1 MLEVEAVIRVAGV
14 IFICVLSA
22 VPAMAEPAKPKIF
35 SIVGATDMIPQ
46 NQLRLP
52 TSAKAETAMGEPTRA
67 EVSLITSLEPGTIL
81 VKTAERKLYF
91 IEPNRRAISWS
102 VAVGRQGYSWRGT
115 NSVSRKAEWPDWRPP
130 PEMLQR
136 EAASGHI
143 IPDFVKG
150 GPGNP
155 LGSRALY
162 LGDSAYRIHGTDKPW
177 SIGQASSSGC
187 IRMMNADI
195 EELYQLTKIGTRVV
209 VE

>member
-1 MLEVEAVIRVAGV
+1 MLEVEVVIRVAGV
-14 IFICVLSA
+14 IFVCVLSA

>member
-1 MLEVEAVIRVAGV
+1 MLVSA
-14 IFICVLSA
+14 LSA
-22 VPAMAEPAKPKIF
+22 VPAKAEPAKPKVF
-35 SIVGATDMIPQ
+35 SIVGAIDMMPQ
-46 NQLRLP
+46 IHAGRLP
-52 TSAKAETAMGEPTRA
+52 VSGKAETAIGEPTRT
-67 EVSLITSLEPGTIL
+67 ETSLFSSFEPGTIL

-91 IEPNRRAISWS
+91 IQPNHRAISWS
-102 VAVGRQGYSWRGT
+102 VAVGREGFSWRGT
-115 NSVSRKAEWPDWRPP
+115 SSISRKAEWPDWRPP

-136 EAASGHI
+136 EAAGGHI

-162 LGDSAYRIHGTDKPW
+162 LGESAYRIHGTDKPW

>member
-1 MLEVEAVIRVAGV
+1 MSAVNRVAGV
-14 IFICVLSA
+14 MLVSALSA
-22 VPAMAEPAKPKIF
+22 VAAKAEPVRPKIF
-35 SIVGATDMIPQ
+35 SIVGATNMMPL
-46 NQLRLP
+46 NHP
-52 TSAKAETAMGEPTRA
+52 NTWPMNAKAEIATGEPTRA
-67 EVSLITSLEPGTIL
+67 EASLFTSLEPGTIL
-81 VKTAERKLYF
+81 IKTAERKLYY
-91 IEPNRRAISWS
+91 IEPNHRAISWR
-102 VAVGRQGYSWRGT
+102 VAVGREGFSWHGT
-115 NSVSRKAEWPDWRPP
+115 NSISRKAEWPDWRPP

-143 IPDFVKG
+143 IPEFVKG